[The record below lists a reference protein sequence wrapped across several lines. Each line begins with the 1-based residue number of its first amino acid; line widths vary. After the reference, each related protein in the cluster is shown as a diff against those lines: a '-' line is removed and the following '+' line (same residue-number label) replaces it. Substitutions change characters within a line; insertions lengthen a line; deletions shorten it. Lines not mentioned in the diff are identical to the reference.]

1 MANIEHD
8 QSYSYEVLKCLF
20 QDALRKF
27 GKARRT
33 IQNMSYNVQDGFIV
47 LDGNGVAWRIETTAT
62 VIIPD
67 LPFTSDKQAAAFC
80 PNCTRAMPTAM
91 PVCGICQYLERI

>member
-8 QSYSYEVLKCLF
+8 HSYSYEVLKCLF
-20 QDALRKF
+20 QDAMRKF

-33 IQNMSYNVQDGFIV
+33 IQNMSYNIEDGFIV

-67 LPFTSDKQAAAFC
+67 LAATSDDLAAAFC
-80 PNCTRAMPTAM
+80 PNCTRAMPTEAAL
-91 PVCGICQYLERI
+91 CGICQYLDRI